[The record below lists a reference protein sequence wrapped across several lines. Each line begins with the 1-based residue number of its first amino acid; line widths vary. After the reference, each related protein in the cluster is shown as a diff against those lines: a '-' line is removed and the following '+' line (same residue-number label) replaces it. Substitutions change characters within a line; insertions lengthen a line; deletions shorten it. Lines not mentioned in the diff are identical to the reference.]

1 MNASEFRAMFPVFD
15 ELDGSTIQL
24 WVEVAAEFLTSSWA
38 LNGKRYETAL
48 KLMTAHLIHC
58 NHKKDDPYL
67 REGSGGS
74 EVGIVASASE
84 GSVSVS
90 FATPPTK
97 NAWQHWLASS
107 PYGLQLWALLK
118 QISAGGFYVGGLP
131 ERKAVRKV
139 GGVFV

>member
-1 MNASEFRAMFPVFD
+1 MNTIDFRTMFPVFD
-15 ELDGSTIQL
+15 NLDDPIIEL
-24 WVEVAAEFLTSSWA
+24 WAEVAGEHLKSSWV
-38 LNGKRYETAL
+38 LNGKRFQLAL
-48 KLMTAHLIHC
+48 NLMTAHLLH
-58 NHKKDDPYL
+58 L
-67 REGSGGS
+67 SVGTEGSGTAQNG
-74 EVGIVASASE
+74 GIVASASE

-118 QISAGGFYVGGLP
+118 QWSAAGFYIGGLP
-131 ERKAVRKV
+131 EREAVRKV

>member
-1 MNASEFRAMFPVFD
+1 MNIAEFQQMFPQFENV
-15 ELDGSTIQL
+15 DGSAVLL
-24 WVEVAAEFLTSSWA
+24 WSEVAKEHLTASWA
-38 LNGKRYETAL
+38 LNGSRYETAL

-58 NHKKDDPYL
+58 NVGNSDGKD
-67 REGSGGS
+67 GTASGGG
-74 EVGIVASASE
+74 VVASASE

-118 QISAGGFYVGGLP
+118 QLSASGFYVGGLP
-131 ERKAVRKV
+131 ERRAVRKV